1 MLKTF
6 DCPKCGAPV
15 SYEKDVIGANL
26 TARCSYCNSS
36 LSVPDELRGRPAQ
49 IISQVNID
57 FKGTGEAAA
66 KASKWILLI
75 VLVPVIGVVIAVI
88 TMSGALVSML
98 SGNRS
103 RSISSTAAKPG
114 LKSSGVKGDNGF

>member
-15 SYEKDVIGANL
+15 SYEQDVIGANL

-36 LSVPDELRGRPAQ
+36 LSVPDEMRGRPAQ

-66 KASKWILLI
+66 KVSKWILLI
-75 VLVPVIGVVIAVI
+75 VLVPVIGVI
-88 TMSGALVSML
+88 LL
-98 SGNRS
+98 SS
-103 RSISSTAAKPG
+103 P
-114 LKSSGVKGDNGF
+114 